1 MFKIVSNTA
10 ISKPIL
16 MLCIGC
22 FLLAFSI
29 LKAHAGLYYTSKLD
43 ITYNNI
49 GQQLDLYI
57 PKKEIKK
64 TAVMFIHGGGFNA
77 GIKDD
82 MTFHAKYFARKG
94 YVTTSINYRL
104 GDEGIYPAAKLDT
117 IDAIKWMKKQASTY
131 GYSPDK
137 IVLLGYS
144 AGGAVALNAGFDE
157 NTDVAAIVSGAGVTD
172 LNALAITSDIPEIRN
187 NIELYMG
194 GKPAALASPVNQVTK
209 NSPPVL
215 MFHGIGDNIV
225 PETQS
230 IRLARKL
237 KAKLIPHEVVLF
249 DMTGHDLMLET
260 NPHIYEIF
268 KKTGEWLEKIEAGE
282 SLR

>member
-1 MFKIVSNTA
+1 MFKNSSFKQL
-10 ISKPIL
+10 SKPIL
-16 MLCIGC
+16 ILFNICI
-22 FLLAFSI
+22 LLAFAISQ
-29 LKAHAGLYYTSKLD
+29 AHAGLYYTSKLD
-43 ITYNNI
+43 ITYNMH

-64 TAVMFIHGGGFNA
+64 TAVMFVHGGGFNA

-94 YVTTSINYRL
+94 YLTTSINYRL
-104 GDEGIYPAAKLDT
+104 GDEGTYPAAKLDT
-117 IDAIKWMKKQASTY
+117 IDAIEWMKKQANQY
-131 GYSPDK
+131 GYSSDK

-144 AGGAVALNAGFDE
+144 AGGAVALNAGFDDTT
-157 NTDVAAIVSGAGVTD
+157 NVAAIISGAGVTD
-172 LNALAITSDIPEIRN
+172 LNALAVTSDIPELKY
-187 NIELYMG
+187 NIDQYMG
-194 GKPAALASPVNQVTK
+194 GKPAAIASPVNQVTK

-230 IRLARKL
+230 IKLAKIL
-237 KAKLIPHEVVLF
+237 KANLIPYEVVLF
-249 DMTGHDLMLET
+249 DMTGHDLMLES
-260 NPHIYEIF
+260 NPHIYEIL
-268 KKTGEWLEKIEAGE
+268 KKTEDWLDKIEAGE